1 MGLILDSSVVI
12 AAERRGDSVP
22 QLLRQVAAIVG
33 DQYAVLSSVGL
44 TELAHAVYRAQ
55 TPVARERRENFLGQ
69 LLLDMEVVPYTKD
82 TALLAGRLDGEQ
94 RARGVTIPSVDLMI
108 GATALEHGY
117 SVATINLRHFQ
128 LIPGLNVVSL

>member
-1 MGLILDSSVVI
+1 MGLILDSSIII

-22 QLLRQVAAIVG
+22 QLLRQIAASVG

-55 TPVARERRENFLGQ
+55 TPVVRERRENFLGQ

-108 GATALEHGY
+108 GATALEYGY
-117 SVATINLRHFQ
+117 SVATANLRHFQ
-128 LIPGLNVVSL
+128 LIPGLNVISI